1 MRKEP
6 FILGLSSSNHN
17 GAACLLKGRTVVA
30 AVQEERLTRIKRSGL
45 EAGSPSL
52 AVRYCLEAGGIRP
65 SQLDA
70 IVTCFLR
77 DRESPLHDVTRNA
90 LLADA
95 RCPTFTISHHLG
107 HAVSTFGASGFDRAA
122 VLVVDGAGSR
132 MEDLDPEERAVAA
145 LPCALPPEIPDALEA
160 HSLYS
165 FTGNR
170 ATPIEK
176 QMGWWVD
183 EEDWDESGMKM
194 FGGLGG
200 MYSAVARQIFGDAL
214 DAPGKVMG
222 LFPFGKPDIPVEE
235 FVDITPRW
243 VIPRMDVR
251 NRFRFAERW
260 PAHKTLYENLAAST
274 QAALERALLAIVHRL
289 RVQTSATS
297 LCYAGGVA
305 LNGVANERIFR
316 EAGFDDV
323 FILPASEDGGTAL
336 GAAFYGLSRLC
347 SSPAPRLCRDSLG
360 ASYSRERVA
369 SDLNG
374 VPACLVREPT
384 DLVGATVDLL
394 LEQRFV
400 GWFQGGSEFG
410 PRALG
415 CRSILCDPRRAE
427 MKDLLNERIKRRE
440 GFRPFAP
447 IVLAEEARHWFDV
460 PPDDESAF
468 MLRVWPF
475 RPGAMEK
482 VPAVAHVDGTGRVQT
497 VTREANPRLHS
508 LVTEFFRR
516 TGVPIVLNTSLNV
529 AGDPIVETPE
539 DAAYCLFEGNLDAC
553 VIGDRIVTK
562 ASGHESV
569 LDLLI
574 VPVKQWAEL
583 ENPVRVQTRWGSFH
597 RTVPQDAI
605 DLLRCLSAPR
615 SGLELLEHPDLK
627 GRVKWPQLFR
637 LLSLLRSA
645 GLVRYATS

>member
-1 MRKEP
+1 MRSEP

-17 GAACLLKGRTVVA
+17 GAACLLKGRTIIA
-30 AVQEERLTRIKRSGL
+30 AIQEERLTRVKRCAL
-45 EAGSPSL
+45 EAGSRSL
-52 AVRYCLEAGGIRP
+52 AVRYCLEAGGIRAN
-65 SQLDA
+65 QLDA

-77 DRESPLHDVTRNA
+77 DRDSPLHDVARNP
-90 LLADA
+90 LLEDA
-95 RCPTFTISHHLG
+95 RCPVFAISHHLG
-107 HAVSTFGASGFDRAA
+107 HAVSAFGASGFDSAA

-145 LPCALPPEIPDALEA
+145 LPCALPPEIPYALES

-170 ATPIEK
+170 ATPLEK

-183 EEDWDESGMKM
+183 EKDWDESGMKM

-235 FVDITPRW
+235 FLDITSQW
-243 VIPRMDVR
+243 VIPCMDVR
-251 NRFRFAERW
+251 RRFRFAERW
-260 PAHKTLYENLAAST
+260 PAHKKLYENLAAST
-274 QAALERALLAIVHRL
+274 QAALEHALLAIVSRL
-289 RVQTSATS
+289 RAQTAATS

-305 LNGVANERIFR
+305 LNGVANERIVR
-316 EAGFDDV
+316 ESGFEDV

-336 GAAFYGLSRLC
+336 GAAFYGLSQLSVLPARRLC
-347 SSPAPRLCRDSLG
+347 CDSLG
-360 ASYSRERVA
+360 ASYSPERVA
-369 SDLNG
+369 NDLSV
-374 VPACLVREPT
+374 VPACQVREPT
-384 DLVGATVDLL
+384 DLAVATVDLL

-475 RPGAMEK
+475 RPGVMEK
-482 VPAVAHVDGTGRVQT
+482 VRAVAHIDGTGRVQT
-497 VTREANPRLHS
+497 VTREANPKLYA

-553 VIGDRIVTK
+553 VIGDHIVTK
-562 ASGHESV
+562 TTGHDSV

-574 VPVKQWAEL
+574 IAVKSWAEV
-583 ENPVRVQTRWGSFH
+583 ENPVCVHTRWGSFE
-597 RTVPQDAI
+597 RIVPQDAME
-605 DLLRCLSAPR
+605 LLRCLSVPR
-615 SGLELLEHPDLK
+615 IGRELLEHPDLK
-627 GRVKWPQLFR
+627 GKVQWTQLFR
-637 LLSLLRSA
+637 LLSVLRSA
-645 GLVRYATS
+645 GLVRYTAP